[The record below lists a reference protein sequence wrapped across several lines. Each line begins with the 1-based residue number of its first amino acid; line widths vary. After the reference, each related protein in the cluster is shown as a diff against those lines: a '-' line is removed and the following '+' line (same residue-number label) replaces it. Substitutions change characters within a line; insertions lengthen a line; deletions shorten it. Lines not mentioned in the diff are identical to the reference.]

1 MSKAKRPKVVI
12 QLNYLNSIYTRK
24 KGVGKLQLLI
34 KSWTTGNGETL
45 NPGSTYAKVK
55 LYNTDGVVIDPA
67 KTQAAKFEDELL
79 LGEEKTIATK
89 ELMQQVELIIFK
101 RPKIDLLFMTKHQ
114 ELGRIRLYVAELML
128 NGKIP
133 AIVERFYQTEFVD
146 KKKESIIKLSLK

>member
-1 MSKAKRPKVVI
+1 
-12 QLNYLNSIYTRK
+12 
-24 KGVGKLQLLI
+24 
-34 KSWTTGNGETL
+34 
-45 NPGSTYAKVK
+45 
-55 LYNTDGVVIDPA
+55 
-67 KTQAAKFEDELL
+67 
-79 LGEEKTIATK
+79 
-89 ELMQQVELIIFK
+89 MQQVELIIFK